1 MLLHKYASAGL
12 SKGDNFDLVMAAF
25 KVTYKSN
32 IYISILKEVLFFDG
46 TSFFYWMKILWKNE
60 YTEFKLQYKVTFL
73 LSLIFVELKV

>member
-32 IYISILKEVLFFDG
+32 FCISILKEVLFFVV
-46 TSFFYWMKILWKNE
+46 TSFFYWMKIFHKME
-60 YTEFKLQYKVTFL
+60 YTEFKLQYRVTFV